1 MRFSNILQL
10 IVIVACVFEL
20 VWVILACVAGA
31 RKGKG
36 EKKSRAR
43 TRGGEWGGGGGTE
56 APAAKP
62 LFMSS
67 FSFADER
74 KIAIGSFLIVR
85 QSLPHT
91 TF

>member
-1 MRFSNILQL
+1 M
-10 IVIVACVFEL
+10 
-20 VWVILACVAGA
+20 AGA

-43 TRGGEWGGGGGTE
+43 AREALSGGGVGGGTE

>member
-1 MRFSNILQL
+1 MRNLLRIQ
-10 IVIVACVFEL
+10 IGEGRKEIE
-20 VWVILACVAGA
+20 GA
-31 RKGKG
+31 R
-36 EKKSRAR
+36 A
-43 TRGGEWGGGGGTE
+43 RGGEWGGGGGTE

>member
-1 MRFSNILQL
+1 M
-10 IVIVACVFEL
+10 
-20 VWVILACVAGA
+20 AGA

-36 EKKSRAR
+36 EKKSRAQAR
-43 TRGGEWGGGGGTE
+43 EVVSWGEGGGTE

-62 LFMSS
+62 LFMLS

>member
-1 MRFSNILQL
+1 MAGARKGKG
-10 IVIVACVFEL
+10 EKK
-20 VWVILACVAGA
+20 CVAGA

-36 EKKSRAR
+36 EEKSRAR
-43 TRGGEWGGGGGTE
+43 RDAGRRWRRGGGGGGTE

-62 LFMSS
+62 LFISS

-74 KIAIGSFLIVR
+74 KIAISSFLIVR
-85 QSLPHT
+85 QSLPDT